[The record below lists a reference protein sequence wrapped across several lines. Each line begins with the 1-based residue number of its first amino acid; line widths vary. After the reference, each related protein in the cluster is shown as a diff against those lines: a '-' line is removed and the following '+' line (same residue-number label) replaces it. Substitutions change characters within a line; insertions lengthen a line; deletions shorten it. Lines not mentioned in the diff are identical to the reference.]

1 MKLRHDFNS
10 TILAQDTEISM
21 DTWKT
26 GINNNVLVVGS
37 SGSGKTRRFV
47 KPNLLQKNACY
58 VISDPKGTLIKECG
72 SELVEKQDEFDH
84 AYKIRVLNLID
95 MTKSM
100 HYNPLA
106 YIVKERDIVTLVSFL
121 VENNNY
127 GRRISCD
134 SFWNEMAATL
144 LTAVIGFVVYNLP
157 KEECN
162 LNSVLKVINLAS
174 SNDSLDKKDCLD
186 ILFEMIE
193 RQKGECFEVRYYK
206 RYSSAK
212 GRTKM
217 SILASLSS
225 ILAPFE
231 LTEVKEL
238 VEKDDLD
245 LYSIGD
251 EYSALF
257 VMLDDTSK
265 DMDFLAG
272 ILYSQLFHILCRKA
286 DAREG
291 GRLKIPCRFFLDDFA
306 CVGRVPNFERL
317 IASIRSREISACI
330 ILQDESQLESV
341 YRADAQTIIGNCDTY
356 LFMGSSDM
364 SSCESVGKR
373 IRKSPNDVAQMETN
387 KCYVFSGN
395 KIFCNYKYSL
405 EKHPR
410 YKESVY
416 DYESALKVNEKTIY
430 ESGEEKRVLV
440 TTLAEHISRVEHVI
454 KLEEKLEE
462 VKQNDRIL
470 SKLDYSI
477 SKTENDMSNLEIEI
491 NRLLEDVQ
499 SLLETPEVSNKL
511 RDNVFDSE
519 EEKTFYDC
527 LSAMIHKY
535 QYDRFIQ
542 IEPHVHLSEIFED
555 PLVEYRTGKYK
566 YRLVNQHCDFILRDK
581 RNMQVIAGIEV
592 DGYQHETDEMQ
603 IENDQYKNK
612 TFSDND
618 IPLIRISASEARNNH
633 GWRNRVCSVIREA
646 VCALE

>member
-10 TILAQDTEISM
+10 TILAQDTEIAM

-37 SGSGKTRRFV
+37 SGSGKTRKFV

-72 SELVEKQDEFDH
+72 SELAEKQDEFDH
-84 AYKIRVLNLID
+84 AYNIRVLNLID
-95 MTKSM
+95 MEKSM

-127 GRRISCD
+127 GKRISHD

-144 LTAVIGFVVYNLP
+144 LTAVIGFVVYDLP
-157 KEECN
+157 KEERN

-174 SNDSLDKKDCLD
+174 SNDSVDKKDCLD

-193 RQKGECFEVRYYK
+193 HKKGECFEVRYYK

-217 SILASLSS
+217 SILASLNS

-231 LTEVKEL
+231 LTEVQEL
-238 VEKDDLD
+238 VGKDDLD

-251 EYSALF
+251 EYTALF

-317 IASIRSREISACI
+317 IASIRSREVSACI
-330 ILQDESQLESV
+330 ILQNESQLEAV
-341 YRADAQTIIGNCDTY
+341 YKADARTIIGNCDTY

-364 SSCESVGKR
+364 SVCEKVGKR
-373 IRKSPNDVAQMETN
+373 VRKSPNEVAQLETD
-387 KCYVFSGN
+387 KCYVFLGN
-395 KIFCNYKYSL
+395 KIFFCNKYGL

-410 YKESVY
+410 YKQSIYNYEMALKINKKSVY
-416 DYESALKVNEKTIY
+416 ESENEIRMST
-430 ESGEEKRVLV
+430 
-440 TTLAEHISRVEHVI
+440 TTLAEYINRVEYVIKQEEEKENIKRISRSY
-454 KLEEKLEE
+454 
-462 VKQNDRIL
+462 DFMCM
-470 SKLDYSI
+470 S
-477 SKTENDMSNLEIEI
+477 ENDKNASEKEID
-491 NRLLEDVQ
+491 RLLDDVQ
-499 SLLETPEVSNKL
+499 LLSEIPEVSNKL
-511 RDNVFDSE
+511 RANVFDSE

-566 YRLVNQHCDFILRDK
+566 FRLVNQHCDFILRNK
-581 RNMQVIAGIEV
+581 GNMQVIAGIEV

-633 GWRNRVCSVIREA
+633 GWRNKVCSVIREA